1 VTEDSD
7 ASATPSFEA
16 EYALEFPLRCPHCE
30 DSISSL
36 QVVRLV
42 RTRVNFVSFLP
53 RRGYVI
59 VCPLCHHILSA
70 ELGGSLT
77 RAV

>member
-1 VTEDSD
+1 VSDPED
-7 ASATPSFEA
+7 APATPSFEA
-16 EYALEFPLRCPHCE
+16 EYALEFPLACPHCE
-30 DSISSL
+30 RSIASL

>member
-1 VTEDSD
+1 MTESSD
-7 ASATPSFEA
+7 APSSPSFEA
-16 EYALEFPLRCPHCE
+16 EYALEFPLSCSHCE
-30 DSISSL
+30 DTISTV

-70 ELGGSLT
+70 ELGGSLS
-77 RAV
+77 AV

>member
-1 VTEDSD
+1 VTESSD
-7 ASATPSFEA
+7 APAPTFEA
-16 EYALEFPLRCPHCE
+16 EYALEFPLRCPHCQGA
-30 DSISSL
+30 ISSV

-77 RAV
+77 AV